1 MLKKARKLQASYCF
15 THLCAFLGTNTF
27 NKQLEIIKNIYNK
40 RLTDKTNT
48 YLEQSRRKEENVLL
62 FRNWRIEEKKNCL
75 PQKNRPSTTHSLS
88 S

>member
-62 FRNWRIEEKKNCL
+62 FRNWRIEKKNCL
-75 PQKNRPSTTHSLS
+75 PQKKRPSTTHSLS